1 MMDAMDA
8 GSDNSNDIMDDGEE
22 EEDIDEEMEAIL
34 YSQVHFAC
42 GDAMD
47 GEPADE
53 DCSFQPAK
61 QISDYR
67 AAFSVSVTQVKVSE
81 SITDKSYNQLVDR
94 EGRKSRGTSQT
105 EARVTTVDKKTD
117 SAQHRTPTGK
127 LVVPDT
133 KPVDN
138 AVKIFSVSDS
148 SCTENDVA
156 EDIPCLRK
164 NTRTKPPE
172 NENILRAKPL
182 PSVPTFSKPSKSE
195 GLNYKLKPK
204 KAQEDVADACGSIEG
219 KKGKTVKRKF
229 DMEVELGIKK
239 SNRDALSSPDTLTVK
254 KNTTAKQFKA
264 QFGSPQFISLLG
276 SDSDDGKN
284 STKHSQKSPPLSRR
298 QLNDLMGRSGMQKNR
313 KEIVVID
320 SDDSSS
326 TSSSESSASVT
337 ENSTMNDSS
346 EADSDT
352 DSEVMVISSGEG
364 SRTRTPTLDLNWNVD
379 AADRQ
384 TIQIVE
390 DLNSQAQGEES
401 KWMINDSD
409 RYRDQ
414 KSAPV
419 GSRYYTKMDIR
430 CRNCDKKGHLS
441 KVCPEPRKQP
451 ACGLC
456 GETGHTL
463 QRCPGR
469 LCYNCNQP
477 GHTGVDCPSRRRN
490 RNTECRRCWMKGH
503 MGYECPDLW
512 RQYHLTIPTSEGSG
526 TDGLVMRKKEQN
538 SRVYC
543 CNCARKGHFAF
554 ECIRERMDK
563 YSQPSYPFIATYDSV
578 KWSGGRDSWEDKGIT
593 TEGAQDGSQQM
604 PGGDVSQQTQ
614 GHGVIG
620 QRSVSQGQ
628 VIGQKSGSQGQEA
641 GQRSS
646 EPAGHARRV
655 SNYVR
660 GFLNQD
666 ISGDDAESGFR
677 IPATPAKSSKESKR
691 QHKNRDSSAAK
702 GHDEPQKKKSK
713 KASKNEKKQVQ
724 QSSSRQDA
732 ASQSPPEPKRMT
744 QREKAFQH
752 KQMEARK
759 QKQKR
764 TQPEDTRHVKEQTVQ
779 SAKGFRTSVNNLVI
793 SRTFHS

>member
-67 AAFSVSVTQVKVSE
+67 AAFS
-81 SITDKSYNQLVDR
+81 
-94 EGRKSRGTSQT
+94 
-105 EARVTTVDKKTD
+105 
-117 SAQHRTPTGK
+117 
-127 LVVPDT
+127 
-133 KPVDN
+133 
-138 AVKIFSVSDS
+138 
-148 SCTENDVA
+148 
-156 EDIPCLRK
+156 
-164 NTRTKPPE
+164 
-172 NENILRAKPL
+172 
-182 PSVPTFSKPSKSE
+182 
-195 GLNYKLKPK
+195 
-204 KAQEDVADACGSIEG
+204 

-409 RYRDQ
+409 RQRAL
-414 KSAPV
+414 KMAV
-419 GSRYYTKMDIR
+419 SRCQVEM
-430 CRNCDKKGHLS
+430 
-441 KVCPEPRKQP
+441 
-451 ACGLC
+451 
-456 GETGHTL
+456 
-463 QRCPGR
+463 
-469 LCYNCNQP
+469 
-477 GHTGVDCPSRRRN
+477 
-490 RNTECRRCWMKGH
+490 
-503 MGYECPDLW
+503 
-512 RQYHLTIPTSEGSG
+512 
-526 TDGLVMRKKEQN
+526 
-538 SRVYC
+538 
-543 CNCARKGHFAF
+543 
-554 ECIRERMDK
+554 
-563 YSQPSYPFIATYDSV
+563 
-578 KWSGGRDSWEDKGIT
+578 
-593 TEGAQDGSQQM
+593 
-604 PGGDVSQQTQ
+604 
-614 GHGVIG
+614 
-620 QRSVSQGQ
+620 SVSRLKVMG
-628 VIGQKSGSQGQEA
+628 
-641 GQRSS
+641 
-646 EPAGHARRV
+646 
-655 SNYVR
+655 
-660 GFLNQD
+660 
-666 ISGDDAESGFR
+666 
-677 IPATPAKSSKESKR
+677 
-691 QHKNRDSSAAK
+691 
-702 GHDEPQKKKSK
+702 
-713 KASKNEKKQVQ
+713 
-724 QSSSRQDA
+724 
-732 ASQSPPEPKRMT
+732 
-744 QREKAFQH
+744 
-752 KQMEARK
+752 
-759 QKQKR
+759 
-764 TQPEDTRHVKEQTVQ
+764 
-779 SAKGFRTSVNNLVI
+779 
-793 SRTFHS
+793 